1 MLSVKKD
8 YDIMTEIFGYITEY
22 FGHSLSRIGER
33 KMLAPLL
40 GSKGSEKVLI
50 FIAARGEGYAREI
63 SQFFDMDISTVQN
76 QLDKFELGGILAST
90 TKGRTRLYTLDPR
103 YPFLKE
109 LKQLLDKALS
119 FYPED
124 EQEKLVME
132 RRRPRRRGKP
142 L

>member
-1 MLSVKKD
+1 
-8 YDIMTEIFGYITEY
+8 
-22 FGHSLSRIGER
+22 
-33 KMLAPLL
+33 MLAPLL

-63 SQFFDMDISTVQN
+63 SQFFDVDISTIQN

-90 TKGRTRLYTLDPR
+90 TKGRTRLYTLNPR

-119 FYPED
+119 FYPKN
-124 EQEKLVME
+124 EQEKLLMA

-142 L
+142 V

>member
-1 MLSVKKD
+1 
-8 YDIMTEIFGYITEY
+8 
-22 FGHSLSRIGER
+22 
-33 KMLAPLL
+33 MLAPLL

-63 SQFFDMDISTVQN
+63 SQFFDMDISTIQN
-76 QLDKFELGGILAST
+76 QLDKLELGGILAST
-90 TKGRTRLYTLDPR
+90 TKGRTRLYAFDLR

-124 EQEKLVME
+124 EREKLLVE

>member
-1 MLSVKKD
+1 
-8 YDIMTEIFGYITEY
+8 
-22 FGHSLSRIGER
+22 
-33 KMLAPLL
+33 MLAPLF

-63 SQFFDMDISTVQN
+63 SQFFDIDISTIQN

-90 TKGRTRLYTLDPR
+90 TKGRTRLYTFNPR

-109 LKQLLDKALS
+109 LKQLLNKALS
-119 FYPED
+119 FYSKE
-124 EQEKLVME
+124 EQEKLLME

>member
-1 MLSVKKD
+1 
-8 YDIMTEIFGYITEY
+8 
-22 FGHSLSRIGER
+22 
-33 KMLAPLL
+33 MLAPLL

-50 FIAARGEGYAREI
+50 FIVARGEGYAREI
-63 SQFFDMDISTVQN
+63 SQFFNMDISTIQN

-90 TKGRTRLYTLDPR
+90 TKGRTRLYTLNPR

-124 EQEKLVME
+124 EREKLVME

-142 L
+142 I